1 MEVWLTDE
9 TVYVPLERMRE
20 FSMLALMRM
29 GVPLDDAR
37 ITTEILL
44 VADVWG
50 IRSHGIAHLKLYND
64 RIKHGHQR
72 ATTKIAIVRDMPSTA
87 VVDGGNGM
95 GQVVGYHAMKL
106 AIEKALQCGIGAVAV
121 RNSSHYGI
129 AGYYAKMAV
138 DEGMLGMAFTNARPA
153 VTPTFGAYPLL
164 GTNPIAFGVPTDEP
178 FPFLFDAATSV
189 AARGKVEVLER
200 AHKPT
205 PAGWIIGEDGT
216 TPTDSEQILK
226 DMVSK
231 KAAILPLGGA
241 GELFGGHKGYGLGTM
256 VEILSSTL
264 QGGAYLSG
272 LTDFD
277 ANGKPQPLRIGHF
290 FLAMRIEN
298 FVTLDEFKAN
308 TGILL
313 RELRATRKVPG
324 AERIYTAGEKEYDRT
339 LQVNAQ
345 GLDIS
350 LGLQKNLKGLAQELG
365 FDFNLGF

>member
-1 MEVWLTDE
+1 
-9 TVYVPLERMRE
+9 
-20 FSMLALMRM
+20 M
-29 GVPLDDAR
+29 GVPAEDAP
-37 ITTEILL
+37 ITTEILIT
-44 VADVWG
+44 ADVWG

-72 ATTKIAIVRDMPSTA
+72 ATTKIEMVRDALTTA
-87 VVDGGNGM
+87 VADGGNGM
-95 GQVVGYHAMKL
+95 GQVAGYKMMQL
-106 AIEKALQCGIGAVAV
+106 AIEKARQFGMGAVAV

-189 AARGKVEVLER
+189 AARGKVEVAER

-205 PAGWIIGEDGT
+205 PAGWVINEDGT
-216 TPTDSEQILK
+216 MATDSEQILK
-226 DMVSK
+226 DMVTK
-231 KAAILPLGGA
+231 KAALLPLGGA

-264 QGGAYLSG
+264 QSGAYLSG

-290 FLAMRIEN
+290 FLAMKIEN
-298 FVTLDEFKAN
+298 FVALDEFKKN
-308 TGILL
+308 TGNLL
-313 RELRATRKVPG
+313 RELRAARKVPG
-324 AERIYTAGEKEYDRT
+324 AERIFTAGEKEYYRT
-339 LQVNAQ
+339 LQVNQQ
-345 GLDIS
+345 GLDVS
-350 LGLQKNLKGLAQELG
+350 LGLQHNLKALKQELG
-365 FDFNLGF
+365 IEYDLGF

>member
-1 MEVWLTDE
+1 LSSD

-20 FSMLALMRM
+20 FAIQALTRM
-29 GVPLDDAR
+29 GVPLEDAR

-50 IRSHGIAHLKLYND
+50 VRSHGIAHLKLYND
-64 RIKHGHQR
+64 RIKKGHQR
-72 ATTKIAIVRDMPSTA
+72 ATTKIEIVRDLPSTA

-95 GQVVGYHAMKL
+95 GQVVGFHAMKL
-106 AIEKALQCGIGAVAV
+106 AIDKARQFGMGAVAV

-189 AARGKVEVLER
+189 AARGKVEIAER

-205 PAGWIIGEDGT
+205 PAGWVINEDGT
-216 TPTDSEQILK
+216 MPTDSEQILK

-231 KAAILPLGGA
+231 KAALLPLGGA

-264 QGGAYLSG
+264 QSGAYLSG

-290 FLAMRIEN
+290 FMALRIDN
-298 FVTLDEFKAN
+298 FVMVDEFKKN
-308 TGILL
+308 TGNLL
-313 RELRATRKVPG
+313 RELRAARKVPG
-324 AERIYTAGEKEYDRT
+324 AERIYTAGEKEYYRT
-339 LQVNAQ
+339 RQINKQ

-350 LGLQKNLKGLAQELG
+350 LGLQRNLTALKQELG
-365 FDFNLGF
+365 IEYDLGF

>member
-1 MEVWLTDE
+1 MEDRLTNDTVW
-9 TVYVPLERMRE
+9 VPLERMRE
-20 FSMLALMRM
+20 FTIQALVRM
-29 GVPLDDAR
+29 GVPMEDAR

-50 IRSHGIAHLKLYND
+50 IRSHGIAHLKLYHD
-64 RIKHGHQR
+64 RIRKGHQR
-72 ATTKIAIVRDMPSTA
+72 ATTKIEIVRDLPTTA
-87 VVDGGNGM
+87 VMDGGNGM
-95 GQVVGYHAMKL
+95 GQVVGFNAMKL
-106 AIEKALQCGIGAVAV
+106 AIDKARRLGMGAVAV

-129 AGYYAKMAV
+129 AGYYAKMAI
-138 DEGMLGMAFTNARPA
+138 DEDMLGMAFTNARPA

-178 FPFLFDAATSV
+178 FPFLFDAATAV
-189 AARGKVEVLER
+189 AARGKIEVLEH

-205 PAGWIIGEDGT
+205 PAGWIINADGT
-216 TPTDSEQILK
+216 MPTDSEQILK

-231 KAAILPLGGA
+231 QAALLPLGGA

-264 QGGAYLSG
+264 QSGAYLSG

-277 ANGKPQPLRIGHF
+277 KDGKPQPLRIGHF
-290 FLAMRIEN
+290 FMAMRIDN
-298 FVTLDEFKAN
+298 FVSVDEFKKN

-313 RELRATRKVPG
+313 RELRAARKVPG
-324 AERIYTAGEKEYDRT
+324 AERIYTAGEKEYYRT
-339 LQVNAQ
+339 LRINKE

-350 LGLQKNLKGLAQELG
+350 LGLQKNLKGLAKELDLEFDLG
-365 FDFNLGF
+365 F